1 MAAERVLVVIS
12 DWELRGACQA
22 ALLAAGYRVVTSS
35 DEDGARYVLGSFMP
49 PDAVL
54 FCSKEPL
61 LRALQGLVGEA
72 PQPVIAAVPPVEG
85 NDGDP
90 GADAVAAVR
99 DALASRAPRV
109 PLPP

>member
-1 MAAERVLVVIS
+1 MAAERILVAIS

-22 ALLAAGYRVVTSS
+22 ALLAVGYRVVTSP
-35 DEDGARYVLGSFMP
+35 DEDGTRYVLGSFMP

-54 FCSKEPL
+54 FCNKEPL
-61 LRALQGLVGEA
+61 LRALQGLVGDA
-72 PQPVIAAVPPVEG
+72 PQPAVATVPAEG
-85 NDGDP
+85 DGGDP